1 MSEGQEIQNQ
11 QEVSPEQPSQ
21 EPDQPDQRE
30 QAPSPQPVLDDP
42 TGEMQ

>member
-1 MSEGQEIQNQ
+1 MSEGQEAH
-11 QEVSPEQPSQ
+11 QEVSPEQPGQ

-30 QAPSPQPVLDDP
+30 QAPSPEPVPDDDP